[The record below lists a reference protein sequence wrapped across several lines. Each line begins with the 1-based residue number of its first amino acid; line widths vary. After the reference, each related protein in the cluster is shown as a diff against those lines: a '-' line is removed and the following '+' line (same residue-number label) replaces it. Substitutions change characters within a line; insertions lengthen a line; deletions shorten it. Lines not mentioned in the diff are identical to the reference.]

1 MDTLKTIAVLAVVLA
16 AGCADKTK
24 EADRLNGEV
33 KSEVCRIK
41 ETLPPMSA
49 TLAAAERDTAVVEA
63 VVMLSEK
70 VRKSP
75 ALIAKTREV
84 KALVKD
90 FKPSDRFTYFFDAN
104 RLDESTVRQIVEA
117 QCPFEFIDDAVEAA
131 AEAPAADALGEPA
144 ANGGGMDEAAMA
156 AAEDAGIAAADAQFA
171 AEAERERL
179 LAEAEVARARKEIL
193 KAERELLEERRQA
206 QQNAQM
212 DEVEVARARKEAA
225 QAERQLI
232 AEQRRQAEQSAQMAV
247 AAPKVSCP
255 YNVANPL
262 KCASRDRQPTAC
274 AWNFEACGMP
284 RLFKQES
291 KTTCTGKMSADQAAG
306 QIIIVDGCRGLFVP
320 QI

>member
-1 MDTLKTIAVLAVVLA
+1 MTTLKSFAVLAVVLA

-24 EADRLNGEV
+24 EADRLNAEV

-49 TLAAAERDTAVVEA
+49 ALAAAERNAAVAGALEI
-63 VVMLSEK
+63 LSEK
-70 VRKSP
+70 ARKSP

-84 KALVKD
+84 NALVKD
-90 FKPSDRFTYFFDAN
+90 FKPSDRFTYLFDAS
-104 RLDESTVRQIVEA
+104 RLDESTVRQIIEA
-117 QCPFEFIDDAVEAA
+117 QCPFEFIDDAMDAT
-131 AEAPAADALGEPA
+131 AEAPAADALGDA
-144 ANGGGMDEAAMA
+144 VADGGDMDEAAMA

-179 LAEAEVARARKEIL
+179 LAEAEVARARKEAL
-193 KAERELLEERRQA
+193 QAERELL
-206 QQNAQM
+206 
-212 DEVEVARARKEAA
+212 V
-225 QAERQLI
+225 
-232 AEQRRQAEQSAQMAV
+232 EQRRQAEASAQAV
-247 AAPKVSCP
+247 AAAPKVSCP

-274 AWNFEACGMP
+274 AWDFEACGMP

-306 QIIIVDGCRGLFVP
+306 RIIIVDGCRGLFVP
-320 QI
+320 EF

>member
-1 MDTLKTIAVLAVVLA
+1 MDTLKTIAVLAAVLA

-49 TLAAAERDTAVVEA
+49 ALAAAERDAAVAEA
-63 VVMLSEK
+63 MVLLSEK
-70 VRKSP
+70 ARKSP

-84 KALVKD
+84 NALVKD
-90 FKPSDRFTYFFDAN
+90 FKPSDRFTYLFDAN

-131 AEAPAADALGEPA
+131 ADAPVADALGEPA
-144 ANGGGMDEAAMA
+144 ADGEVFDEAAMA

-179 LAEAEVARARKEIL
+179 LAEAEVARARKEAL
-193 KAERELLEERRQA
+193 QAERELL
-206 QQNAQM
+206 
-212 DEVEVARARKEAA
+212 
-225 QAERQLI
+225 
-232 AEQRRQAEQSAQMAV
+232 AEQRRQAEQSAQMAA
-247 AAPKVSCP
+247 AAPKLSCP
-255 YNVANPL
+255 YNVANPM

-306 QIIIVDGCRGLFVP
+306 RIIIVDGCRGLFVP
-320 QI
+320 EF

>member
-1 MDTLKTIAVLAVVLA
+1 MDTLKTIAVLAAVLA

-49 TLAAAERDTAVVEA
+49 ALAAAERDAAVAEA
-63 VVMLSEK
+63 VVLLSEK
-70 VRKSP
+70 ARKSP

-84 KALVKD
+84 NALVKD
-90 FKPSDRFTYFFDAN
+90 FKPSDRFTYLFDAN

-131 AEAPAADALGEPA
+131 AEAPVADALGEPA
-144 ANGGGMDEAAMA
+144 ADGEVFDEAAMA

-179 LAEAEVARARKEIL
+179 LAEAEVARARKEAL
-193 KAERELLEERRQA
+193 QAERELL
-206 QQNAQM
+206 
-212 DEVEVARARKEAA
+212 
-225 QAERQLI
+225 
-232 AEQRRQAEQSAQMAV
+232 AEQRRQAEQSAQMAA
-247 AAPKVSCP
+247 AAPKLSCP
-255 YNVANPL
+255 YNVANPM

-306 QIIIVDGCRGLFVP
+306 RIIIVDGCRGLFVP
-320 QI
+320 EF

>member
-1 MDTLKTIAVLAVVLA
+1 MNALKTSILLAVFLV
-16 AGCADKTK
+16 AGCANKTK
-24 EADRLNGEV
+24 EADRLNDEV

-84 KALVKD
+84 NALVKD
-90 FKPSDRFTYFFDAN
+90 FKPSDRFTYFFDVN

-156 AAEDAGIAAADAQFA
+156 AAESRMRPILMTAIASLAGFLPLVVATTAGANSQQSLGTVIFGG
-171 AEAERERL
+171 L
-179 LAEAEVARARKEIL
+179 LVATVLSLGVVPPFYVLVKQ
-193 KAERELLEERRQA
+193 LEERWFG
-206 QQNAQM
+206 N
-212 DEVEVARARKEAA
+212 K
-225 QAERQLI
+225 
-232 AEQRRQAEQSAQMAV
+232 
-247 AAPKVSCP
+247 APV
-255 YNVANPL
+255 
-262 KCASRDRQPTAC
+262 
-274 AWNFEACGMP
+274 
-284 RLFKQES
+284 
-291 KTTCTGKMSADQAAG
+291 
-306 QIIIVDGCRGLFVP
+306 
-320 QI
+320 

>member
-1 MDTLKTIAVLAVVLA
+1 MTTLKSFAFLAVLLA

-24 EADRLNGEV
+24 EADRLNAEV

-49 TLAAAERDTAVVEA
+49 GLAAAERDAAVAGALEI
-63 VVMLSEK
+63 LSEK
-70 VRKSP
+70 ARKSP

-84 KALVKD
+84 NALVKD
-90 FKPSDRFTYFFDAN
+90 FKPSDRFTYLFDAS
-104 RLDESTVRQIVEA
+104 RLDESTVRQIVAA
-117 QCPFEFIDDAVEAA
+117 QCPFEFIDDAVDAT
-131 AEAPAADALGEPA
+131 AEAPAADASGDVA
-144 ANGGGMDEAAMA
+144 ADGGMDEAAMA

-179 LAEAEVARARKEIL
+179 LAEAEVARARKEAL
-193 KAERELLEERRQA
+193 QAERELL
-206 QQNAQM
+206 
-212 DEVEVARARKEAA
+212 
-225 QAERQLI
+225 
-232 AEQRRQAEQSAQMAV
+232 AEQRRQAEQSAQMAA
-247 AAPKVSCP
+247 AAPKLSCP

-306 QIIIVDGCRGLFVP
+306 RIIIVDGCRGLFVP
-320 QI
+320 EF

>member
-1 MDTLKTIAVLAVVLA
+1 MDTLKTIAVLAAVLA

-49 TLAAAERDTAVVEA
+49 ALAAAERDAAVAEA
-63 VVMLSEK
+63 VVLLSEK
-70 VRKSP
+70 ARKSP

-84 KALVKD
+84 NALVKD
-90 FKPSDRFTYFFDAN
+90 FKPSDRFTYLFDAN

-131 AEAPAADALGEPA
+131 ADAPVADALGEPA
-144 ANGGGMDEAAMA
+144 ADGEVFDEAAMA

-179 LAEAEVARARKEIL
+179 LAEAEVARARKEAL
-193 KAERELLEERRQA
+193 QAERELL
-206 QQNAQM
+206 
-212 DEVEVARARKEAA
+212 
-225 QAERQLI
+225 
-232 AEQRRQAEQSAQMAV
+232 AEQRRQAEQSAQMAA
-247 AAPKVSCP
+247 AAPKLSCP
-255 YNVANPL
+255 YNVANPM

-306 QIIIVDGCRGLFVP
+306 RIIIVDGCRGLFVP
-320 QI
+320 EF

>member
-1 MDTLKTIAVLAVVLA
+1 
-16 AGCADKTK
+16 
-24 EADRLNGEV
+24 
-33 KSEVCRIK
+33 
-41 ETLPPMSA
+41 
-49 TLAAAERDTAVVEA
+49 
-63 VVMLSEK
+63 
-70 VRKSP
+70 
-75 ALIAKTREV
+75 
-84 KALVKD
+84 
-90 FKPSDRFTYFFDAN
+90 
-104 RLDESTVRQIVEA
+104 
-117 QCPFEFIDDAVEAA
+117 
-131 AEAPAADALGEPA
+131 
-144 ANGGGMDEAAMA
+144 
-156 AAEDAGIAAADAQFA
+156 
-171 AEAERERL
+171 
-179 LAEAEVARARKEIL
+179 
-193 KAERELLEERRQA
+193 LEERRQA

>member
-84 KALVKD
+84 NALVKD
-90 FKPSDRFTYFFDAN
+90 FKPSDRFTYLFDAN

-144 ANGGGMDEAAMA
+144 ADGGVFDEAAMA

-171 AEAERERL
+171 TEAERERL
-179 LAEAEVARARKEIL
+179 LAEAEVARARKEAL
-193 KAERELLEERRQA
+193 QAERELLEERRQA
-206 QQNAQM
+206 QQSARM
-212 DEVEVARARKEAA
+212 DEAEVARARKEAV
-225 QAERQLI
+225 QAERELI
-232 AEQRRQAEQSAQMAV
+232 AEQRRQAEKRAQMAA
-247 AAPKVSCP
+247 AAPKLSCP
-255 YNVANPL
+255 YSVANPM

-274 AWNFEACGMP
+274 TWNFEACGMP

-320 QI
+320 QF

>member
-24 EADRLNGEV
+24 EADRLNAEV

-49 TLAAAERDTAVVEA
+49 ALAAAERDAAVVEA
-63 VVMLSEK
+63 VVQLSEK
-70 VRKSP
+70 ARKSP

-84 KALVKD
+84 NALVKD
-90 FKPSDRFTYFFDAN
+90 FKPSDRFTYLFDAN
-104 RLDESTVRQIVEA
+104 RLDESTVRQIVEV

-131 AEAPAADALGEPA
+131 AEAPVADALGEPA
-144 ANGGGMDEAAMA
+144 ADGEVFDEAAMA

-179 LAEAEVARARKEIL
+179 LAEAEVARARKEAL
-193 KAERELLEERRQA
+193 QAERELL
-206 QQNAQM
+206 
-212 DEVEVARARKEAA
+212 
-225 QAERQLI
+225 
-232 AEQRRQAEQSAQMAV
+232 AEQRRQAEQSAQMAA
-247 AAPKVSCP
+247 AAPKLSCP
-255 YNVANPL
+255 YNVANPM

-320 QI
+320 QF

>member
-1 MDTLKTIAVLAVVLA
+1 MDTLKTIAVLAAVLA

-49 TLAAAERDTAVVEA
+49 ALAAAERDAAVAEA
-63 VVMLSEK
+63 VVLLSEK
-70 VRKSP
+70 ARKSS

-84 KALVKD
+84 NALVKD
-90 FKPSDRFTYFFDAN
+90 FKPSDRFTYLFDAN

-131 AEAPAADALGEPA
+131 ADAPVADALGEPA
-144 ANGGGMDEAAMA
+144 ADGEVFDEAAMA

-179 LAEAEVARARKEIL
+179 LAEAEVARARKEAL
-193 KAERELLEERRQA
+193 QAERELL
-206 QQNAQM
+206 
-212 DEVEVARARKEAA
+212 
-225 QAERQLI
+225 
-232 AEQRRQAEQSAQMAV
+232 AEQRRQAEQSAQMAA
-247 AAPKVSCP
+247 AAPKLSCP
-255 YNVANPL
+255 YNVANPM

-306 QIIIVDGCRGLFVP
+306 RIIIVDGCRGLFVP
-320 QI
+320 EF

>member
-1 MDTLKTIAVLAVVLA
+1 MDTLKTIAVLAAVLA

-49 TLAAAERDTAVVEA
+49 ALAAAERDAAVAEA
-63 VVMLSEK
+63 VVLLSEK
-70 VRKSP
+70 ARKSP

-84 KALVKD
+84 NALVKD
-90 FKPSDRFTYFFDAN
+90 FKPSDRFTYLFDAN

-131 AEAPAADALGEPA
+131 ADAPVADALGEPA
-144 ANGGGMDEAAMA
+144 ADGEVFDEAAMA

-179 LAEAEVARARKEIL
+179 LAEAEVARARKEAL
-193 KAERELLEERRQA
+193 QAERELL
-206 QQNAQM
+206 
-212 DEVEVARARKEAA
+212 
-225 QAERQLI
+225 
-232 AEQRRQAEQSAQMAV
+232 AEQRRQAEQTAQMAA
-247 AAPKVSCP
+247 AAPKLSCP
-255 YNVANPL
+255 YNVANPM

-306 QIIIVDGCRGLFVP
+306 RIIIVDGCRGLFVP
-320 QI
+320 EF

>member
-1 MDTLKTIAVLAVVLA
+1 MDTLKTIAVLAAVLA

-49 TLAAAERDTAVVEA
+49 ALAAAERDAAVAEA
-63 VVMLSEK
+63 VVLLSEK
-70 VRKSP
+70 ARKSP

-84 KALVKD
+84 NALVKD
-90 FKPSDRFTYFFDAN
+90 FKPSDRFTYLFDAN

-131 AEAPAADALGEPA
+131 ADAPVADALGEPA
-144 ANGGGMDEAAMA
+144 ADGEVFDEAAMA

-171 AEAERERL
+171 AEAERELL
-179 LAEAEVARARKEIL
+179 LAEAEVARARKEAL
-193 KAERELLEERRQA
+193 QAERELL
-206 QQNAQM
+206 
-212 DEVEVARARKEAA
+212 
-225 QAERQLI
+225 
-232 AEQRRQAEQSAQMAV
+232 AEQRRQAEASAQAV
-247 AAPKVSCP
+247 AAAPKVSCP

-274 AWNFEACGMP
+274 AWNFDACGMP
-284 RLFKQES
+284 RLYKQES
-291 KTTCTGKMSADQAAG
+291 KTTCNGKMSADEAAG
-306 QIIIVDGCRGLFVP
+306 RIIIVDGCRGLFVP
-320 QI
+320 EF

>member
-1 MDTLKTIAVLAVVLA
+1 MDTLKTIAVLAAVLA
-16 AGCADKTK
+16 AGCANKNK

-49 TLAAAERDTAVVEA
+49 ALAAAERDAAVTEA
-63 VVMLSEK
+63 VVLLSEK
-70 VRKSP
+70 ARKSP

-84 KALVKD
+84 NALVKD
-90 FKPSDRFTYFFDAN
+90 FKPSDRFTYLFDAN

-117 QCPFEFIDDAVEAA
+117 QCPFEFIDDAIEAA
-131 AEAPAADALGEPA
+131 AEAPVADALGEPA
-144 ANGGGMDEAAMA
+144 ADSEVFDEAAMA

-179 LAEAEVARARKEIL
+179 LAEAEVARARKEAL
-193 KAERELLEERRQA
+193 QAERELLEERRQA

-212 DEVEVARARKEAA
+212 DEAEVARARKEAA

-232 AEQRRQAEQSAQMAV
+232 AEQRRQAEKSAQMAA
-247 AAPKVSCP
+247 AAPKLSCP
-255 YNVANPL
+255 YNVANPM

-320 QI
+320 QF

>member
-1 MDTLKTIAVLAVVLA
+1 MTVLKPLAVLALLLA

-24 EADRLNGEV
+24 EAGRLNAEV

-41 ETLPPMSA
+41 DTLPPM
-49 TLAAAERDTAVVEA
+49 AAAMAPEEREAAVA
-63 VVMLSEK
+63 GAFALLSEK
-70 VRKSP
+70 ARKSP

-84 KALVKD
+84 NTLVKD
-90 FKPSDRFTYFFDAN
+90 FKPSDRFTYLFDAN

-117 QCPFEFIDDAVEAA
+117 QCPFEFIDDAVDAA
-131 AEAPAADALGEPA
+131 AEAPAADGLGEPA
-144 ANGGGMDEAAMA
+144 ADGGVVDEAAMA

-179 LAEAEVARARKEIL
+179 LAEAEA
-193 KAERELLEERRQA
+193 
-206 QQNAQM
+206 
-212 DEVEVARARKEAA
+212 ARARKEAL
-225 QAERQLI
+225 QAERELL
-232 AEQRRQAEQSAQMAV
+232 AEQRRQAEQSAQMA
-247 AAPKVSCP
+247 AAVPKPSCP

-291 KTTCTGKMSADQAAG
+291 KTTCNGKMSADQATG
-306 QIIIVDGCRGLFVP
+306 RIIIVDGCRGLFVP
-320 QI
+320 EF

>member
-1 MDTLKTIAVLAVVLA
+1 MTALKSFAFLAILLA

-24 EADRLNGEV
+24 EADRLNADV

-49 TLAAAERDTAVVEA
+49 ALVAAERDAAVAGALA
-63 VVMLSEK
+63 VLAEK
-70 VRKSP
+70 ARKSP

-84 KALVKD
+84 NALVKD
-90 FKPSDRFTYFFDAN
+90 FKPSDRFTYLFDAS

-117 QCPFEFIDDAVEAA
+117 QCPFEFIDDAVDAT

-144 ANGGGMDEAAMA
+144 ADGGGMDEAAMA

-171 AEAERERL
+171 AQAERERL
-179 LAEAEVARARKEIL
+179 LAEAEVARARTEAL
-193 KAERELLEERRQA
+193 QAERELL
-206 QQNAQM
+206 
-212 DEVEVARARKEAA
+212 
-225 QAERQLI
+225 
-232 AEQRRQAEQSAQMAV
+232 AEQRRQAEQSAQMA
-247 AAPKVSCP
+247 AATPKVSCP

-262 KCASRDRQPTAC
+262 KCASRERQPTAC

-306 QIIIVDGCRGLFVP
+306 RIIIVDGCRGLFVP
-320 QI
+320 EF

>member
-1 MDTLKTIAVLAVVLA
+1 MDTLKTIAVLAAVLA

-49 TLAAAERDTAVVEA
+49 ALAAAERDAAVAEA
-63 VVMLSEK
+63 VVLLSEK
-70 VRKSP
+70 ARKSP
-75 ALIAKTREV
+75 ALIAKSREV
-84 KALVKD
+84 NALVKD
-90 FKPSDRFTYFFDAN
+90 FKPSDRFTYLFDAN

-117 QCPFEFIDDAVEAA
+117 QCPFEFIDDALEAA
-131 AEAPAADALGEPA
+131 ADAPVADALGEPA
-144 ANGGGMDEAAMA
+144 ADGEVFDEAAMA

-179 LAEAEVARARKEIL
+179 LAEAEVARARKEAL
-193 KAERELLEERRQA
+193 QAERELL
-206 QQNAQM
+206 
-212 DEVEVARARKEAA
+212 
-225 QAERQLI
+225 
-232 AEQRRQAEQSAQMAV
+232 AEQRRQAEQSAQMAA
-247 AAPKVSCP
+247 AAPKLSCP
-255 YNVANPL
+255 YNVANPM

-306 QIIIVDGCRGLFVP
+306 RIIIVDGCRGLFVP
-320 QI
+320 EF

>member
-1 MDTLKTIAVLAVVLA
+1 MGEALMTALKSLALLSVFLV
-16 AGCADKTK
+16 AGCGNKTK
-24 EADRLNGEV
+24 DADRLNGEV

-41 ETLPPMSA
+41 QALPPMPA
-49 TLAAAERDTAVVEA
+49 TLVGAERDAAIAAALVL
-63 VVMLSEK
+63 LSENA
-70 VRKSP
+70 RKSP

-84 KALVKD
+84 NALVKD
-90 FKPSDRFTYFFDAN
+90 FKPSDRFTYLFDAN

-117 QCPFEFIDDAVEAA
+117 QCPFEFIDDAVDAT
-131 AEAPAADALGEPA
+131 AEVPAADALGEPA
-144 ANGGGMDEAAMA
+144 VDGEVFDEAAMA

-179 LAEAEVARARKEIL
+179 LAETERERLLAEAEAARARKEVL
-193 KAERELLEERRQA
+193 QAERELL
-206 QQNAQM
+206 
-212 DEVEVARARKEAA
+212 
-225 QAERQLI
+225 